1 MMIRKI
7 KKTWLIK
14 INNKIEKLVRLY
26 YKDFEAVDEGNT
38 FSFRPL
44 TFEEIQKNRRTVKE
58 RLLTL
63 PKEQLVDYIF
73 GKTI

>member
-7 KKTWLIK
+7 KQIS
-14 INNKIEKLVRLY
+14 IFEMDN
-26 YKDFEAVDEGNT
+26 KDFEATDGFAAVLW
-38 FSFRPL
+38 RRL
-44 TFEEIQKNRRTVKE
+44 TFEEIQKNKRTAME
-58 RLLTL
+58 MLLTL